1 MYVYLPILIIFTYAP
16 SFLALIED
24 ETFTWE
30 GVFFTGMYTASSI
43 ITGVTFLFVM
53 GLKCFPLTL
62 MTILLADDNFL
73 VYFTL

>member
-1 MYVYLPILIIFTYAP
+1 
-16 SFLALIED
+16 
-24 ETFTWE
+24 
-30 GVFFTGMYTASSI
+30 
-43 ITGVTFLFVM
+43 M